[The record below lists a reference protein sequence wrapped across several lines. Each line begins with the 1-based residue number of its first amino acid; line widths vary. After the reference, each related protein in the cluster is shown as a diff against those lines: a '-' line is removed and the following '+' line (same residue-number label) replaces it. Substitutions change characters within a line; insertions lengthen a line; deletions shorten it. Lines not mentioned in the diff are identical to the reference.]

1 MKFLPVPVDYLDTQ
15 WQYIEPILNKAVCL
29 SPRKIDIKDVYEASK
44 QGAYLVW
51 TVEDEGEII
60 AVITTR
66 MVFYPKG
73 YALALD
79 FVGGDKMKDW
89 IELVLSTLE
98 AHARHNKCIHMEGFG
113 RKAWQRFIGKFG
125 WYPAHITYHK
135 DL

>member
-1 MKFLPVPVDYLDTQ
+1 MKFLPVPVDYLETQ

>member
-1 MKFLPVPVDYLDTQ
+1 MKFLPVPVEHLDTQ

>member
-1 MKFLPVPVDYLDTQ
+1 MKFLPVPVDYLETQ

-51 TVEDEGEII
+51 TVQDEGEII

-98 AHARHNKCIHMEGFG
+98 AHARHNKCVSLEAFG
-113 RKAWQRFIGKFG
+113 RKGWEKILNKFG
-125 WYPAHITYHK
+125 CKAAYTTFKK

>member
-1 MKFLPVPVDYLDTQ
+1 MKFLPVPVDYLETQ

-29 SPRKIDIKDVYEASK
+29 SPRKIDNKDVYEASK

-51 TVEDEGEII
+51 TVQDEGEII

-98 AHARHNKCIHMEGFG
+98 AHARHNKCVSLEAFG
-113 RKAWQRFIGKFG
+113 RKGWEKILNKFG
-125 WYPAHITYHK
+125 CKAAYTTFKK

>member
-1 MKFLPVPVDYLDTQ
+1 MKFLPVPVDHLDTQ

>member
-1 MKFLPVPVDYLDTQ
+1 MKFLPVPVDYLETQ

-98 AHARHNKCIHMEGFG
+98 AHARHNKCIPMEGFG

>member
-98 AHARHNKCIHMEGFG
+98 AHARHNKCIHLEGFG

>member
-1 MKFLPVPVDYLDTQ
+1 MKFLPVPVEHLDTQ

-51 TVEDEGEII
+51 TVQDEGEII

-98 AHARHNKCIHMEGFG
+98 AHARHNKCIHLEGFG

-125 WYPAHITYHK
+125 CYPAHITYHK

>member
-1 MKFLPVPVDYLDTQ
+1 MKFLPVPVEHLETQ

-51 TVEDEGEII
+51 TVQDEGEII

>member
-51 TVEDEGEII
+51 TVEDKGKII

>member
-1 MKFLPVPVDYLDTQ
+1 MKFLPVPVEHLETQ

>member
-1 MKFLPVPVDYLDTQ
+1 MKFLPVPVEYLDTQ

>member
-1 MKFLPVPVDYLDTQ
+1 MKFLPVPVDYLETQ

-51 TVEDEGEII
+51 TVQDEGEII

>member
-51 TVEDEGEII
+51 TVQDEGEII

>member
-1 MKFLPVPVDYLDTQ
+1 MKFLPVLVEHLDTQ

>member
-1 MKFLPVPVDYLDTQ
+1 MKFLPVPVDYLETQ

-51 TVEDEGEII
+51 TVQDEGEII

-98 AHARHNKCIHMEGFG
+98 VHARHNKCIHMEGFG

>member
-1 MKFLPVPVDYLDTQ
+1 MKFLPVPVEYLDEK
-15 WQYIEPILNKAVCL
+15 WQDIKPILNKAVCL
-29 SPRKIDIKDVYEASK
+29 SPRKIDIEDVYTASK

-51 TVEDEGEII
+51 TVEEEDKVI
-60 AVITTR
+60 AVVTTR

-73 YALALD
+73 YAMALD
-79 FVGGDKMKDW
+79 FVGGGRMKEW

-113 RKAWQRFIGKFG
+113 RKAWDRFINKFG
-125 WYPAHITYHK
+125 RYPAHITYHK

>member
-1 MKFLPVPVDYLDTQ
+1 MKFLPVPVEHLDTQ

-51 TVEDEGEII
+51 TVQDEGEII